1 MKYFFGCSGK
11 MAKVFVLVFFLLTL
25 QVVHAQVVESRIKV
39 ALIYNFAQ
47 NVEWPNERNISEF
60 RIGVLCSD
68 TTIMPEFRQLSQL
81 NKIKNRS
88 IKVFRVGSPNE
99 VENIQLLYVDEG
111 MSMDISS
118 INKLITGKGI
128 LLISDRSPDKLF
140 VMINIL
146 FDSKNRTLS
155 YEINRQNME
164 NEGFVPKPEILVHG
178 GSYVDIK
185 QLYIQTY
192 QKLKDETDRI
202 NHYQEQLVRIKAE
215 KDSFQVQLN
224 TLNSQISSL
233 LEVKAKIERDFEKQT
248 KNLSE
253 KDSLLLLATR
263 ELNRKGAESLSLQKK
278 IKQQL
283 AQIDSTENNLSKLN
297 AEIEKKQID
306 LNVTQRQLAE
316 SSKELS
322 EKQSVIEVQNKYILV
337 SYALAFTLLV
347 TLFLIYRAFRTKKL
361 MNIKLER
368 LVNER
373 TNELHLSREHFK
385 NLFESSPVAIIETD
399 LSRFYSFVNSIN
411 AGIPEILEM
420 IKKNKSI
427 VGQSVRQIIVN
438 DINSATLNLF
448 KYDSKKEFIDNF
460 YKTYS
465 ASSLLD
471 FQETIVDF
479 INKKTQHR
487 YETTRL
493 TSQGEVIHV
502 QLNWMVL
509 PGYVSNYGRV
519 IVTMTDITELKKHRE
534 HLEELVTER
543 SEQIIKLNKKLTE
556 TVKELESTVEQLQ
569 KAQSQLLISEKMA
582 SLGMLTAG
590 IAHEINNPINYIS
603 ASNQALSPLL
613 EELLALVDKSSR
625 TNSLGSPLENNISQ
639 EEVDEVA
646 SSVKF
651 LVDNI
656 NTGINRTTEI
666 IGSLMTYS
674 RTGELV
680 YSECDLIDAVK
691 NTLLLLHSKYV
702 NRIVIVEKYD
712 DVPLFKCSKS
722 SINQAIMNL
731 LVNAIDSIEGKG
743 TIQIAIS
750 AAEGNE
756 IVLSVKD
763 SGIGI
768 PSDKIDKIFDPFF
781 TTKEVGKGTG
791 LGLYLTYN
799 IIHQHGGRIEVHS
812 EVGEG
817 TVFIVF
823 LPLSIS

>member
-1 MKYFFGCSGK
+1 MKCFFGCSGII
-11 MAKVFVLVFFLLTL
+11 AKVIALVFLFSSVQIL
-25 QVVHAQVVESRIKV
+25 HAQIEESRIKV

-47 NVEWPNERNISEF
+47 NVEWPNEKNISEF
-60 RIGVLCSD
+60 NIGVLCAD
-68 TTIMPEFRQLSQL
+68 TAILPEFRQLSVL
-81 NKIKNRS
+81 NKIKNKP
-88 IKVFRVGSPNE
+88 IKVSRVDDYLE
-99 VENIQLLYVDEG
+99 VGNIQLLYVDEEMG
-111 MSMDISS
+111 KDISS
-118 INKLITGKGI
+118 INKSVAGKGI

-185 QLYIQTY
+185 ELYIQTY
-192 QKLKDETDRI
+192 QKLKEETDRI
-202 NHYQEQLVRIKAE
+202 NHYQDQLEKIKHE
-215 KDSFQVQLN
+215 KDSFQSQVN
-224 TLNSQISSL
+224 SLNSQISNL
-233 LEVKAKIERDFEKQT
+233 LEVKTRIESDFEQLKI
-248 KNLSE
+248 NLSE
-253 KDSLLLLATR
+253 KDKLLLVASK
-263 ELNRKGAESLSLQKK
+263 ELDKRTLESISLQNR

-283 AQIDSTENNLSKLN
+283 SQIEKTEKNLSKLN
-297 AEIEKKQID
+297 SEIEKKQSE
-306 LNVTQRQLAE
+306 LNDTQQKLADSGE
-316 SSKELS
+316 ELT

-337 SYALAFTLLV
+337 SYALALTLLV
-347 TLFLIYRAFRTKKL
+347 TLFMIYRAFRTKKM
-361 MNIKLER
+361 MNIKLEK

-373 TNELHLSREHFK
+373 TNELQLSRGHFK
-385 NLFESSPVAIIETD
+385 NLFESSPVAIIDMD

-420 IKKNKSI
+420 IKKNKGI
-427 VGQSVRQIIVN
+427 VGQSIKQIKVN
-438 DINSATLNLF
+438 DINSATLELF
-448 KYDSKKEFIDNF
+448 GYDSKKEFIDNF
-460 YKTYS
+460 HKTYS
-465 ASSLLD
+465 DSTLLD
-471 FQETIVDF
+471 FQETIVNF

-519 IVTMTDITELKKHRE
+519 IVTMTDITELKQHRE

-543 SEQIIKLNKKLTE
+543 STQIIKLNEKLTE

-569 KAQSQLLISEKMA
+569 KAQSQLVISEKMA

-613 EELLALVDKSSR
+613 TDLLALVSKVDSSDASI
-625 TNSLGSPLENNISQ
+625 TNPISK
-639 EEVDEVA
+639 EEVDELA
-646 SSVKF
+646 SSINF

-656 NTGINRTTEI
+656 NTGISRTTEI
-666 IGSLMTYS
+666 IGSLMTFS

-680 YSECDLIDAVK
+680 YTECNLIEAVK
-691 NTLLLLHSKYV
+691 DTLLLLHSKYV
-702 NRIVIVEKYD
+702 HRIVVVEKYD
-712 DVPLFKCSKS
+712 EVSPFKCSRS
-722 SINQAIMNL
+722 SINQMIMNL
-731 LVNAIDSIEGKG
+731 LVNAIDSIEDKG
-743 TIQIAIS
+743 TIQISIS
-750 AAEGNE
+750 ASADKNE
-756 IVLSVKD
+756 IILSVKD

-768 PSDKIDKIFDPFF
+768 PSDKIDKIFDPFY

-799 IIHQHGGRIEVHS
+799 IVQQHGGRIEVNS
-812 EVGEG
+812 EVGVG
-817 TVFIVF
+817 TEFLVF
-823 LPLSIS
+823 LPVKKK